1 MKKKIITMIVALGIA
16 CLVSLGFKT
25 KVYASEDTFKAGEGE
40 VYIALDGDSSE
51 LNQTEG
57 SNESSTEAS
66 SEEKEEPSETTTES
80 SSAAED
86 DASKYFEITQEQID
100 KIIAA
105 AKSGNVDEV
114 KNLLIG
120 TIGFTA
126 FTILMALI
134 YLVKLKLK
142 YINESKL
149 LQSATESTDEKI
161 KELALQIQSLTG
173 GLNDKLDGVES
184 GVKKY
189 YQALNNEKVE
199 EATKKA
205 EEIAKALDAAISLN
219 QVTSSDE
226 SSTESTEQEVS
237 TTTSTKLL

>member
-16 CLVSLGFKT
+16 CLITFGFKS
-25 KVYASEDTFKAGEGE
+25 KVYAAEDTFKAGEGE
-40 VYIALDGDSSE
+40 VYIALDGDSNE
-51 LNQTEG
+51 LNQTE
-57 SNESSTEAS
+57 SSAESGTEQS
-66 SEEKEEPSETTTES
+66 SEESQESSESATES
-80 SSAAED
+80 SSEAED
-86 DASKYFEITQEQID
+86 VTNYFEITQEQID
-100 KIIAA
+100 KIIEA
-105 AKSGNVDEV
+105 AKSGNIDEV

-219 QVTSSDE
+219 QVTSSDA
-226 SSTESTEQEVS
+226 SSTLESTEQEASIV
-237 TTTSTKLL
+237 TSTK